1 MRQIIKKEV
10 RVMQVLKESVRN
22 AIVEGAIVEFF
33 EYGFQ
38 NANMRRIADKANITV
53 GNIYRYYKNKETLFK
68 EILLPAERAIEDLSS
83 FDRELNITGIQ
94 KVDDVNQLVTYVMS
108 VLKPYTREIYIM
120 TLDSSGS
127 HYLKI
132 KNQLENLIINKVNSF
147 YPKKFDRY
155 LLKVISA
162 SFVQASF
169 SIFRDNINNIRRIQD
184 MINQLI
190 VFYFRDMDQRLF

>member
-1 MRQIIKKEV
+1 
-10 RVMQVLKESVRN
+10 
-22 AIVEGAIVEFF
+22 
-33 EYGFQ
+33 
-38 NANMRRIADKANITV
+38 
-53 GNIYRYYKNKETLFK
+53 
-68 EILLPAERAIEDLSS
+68 
-83 FDRELNITGIQ
+83 
-94 KVDDVNQLVTYVMS
+94 MS

-132 KNQLENLIINKVNSF
+132 KNQLENMIIQKINAY

-162 SFVQASF
+162 SFVKGVF
-169 SIFRDNINNIRRIQD
+169 SVFRDNINNIRRIQD
-184 MINQLI
+184 MISQLI

>member
-1 MRQIIKKEV
+1 MKKEV
-10 RVMQVLKESVRN
+10 KKMQVLKESVRN
-22 AIVEGAIVEFF
+22 SIVEGAILEFF

-53 GNIYRYYKNKETLFK
+53 GNIYRYYKNKETLFR
-68 EILLPAERAIEDLSS
+68 EILLPAERAIDDLGS
-83 FDRELNITGIQ
+83 FDEELNITSI
-94 KVDDVNQLVTYVMS
+94 KTIDDVNQLVTFLMS

-132 KNQLENLIINKVNSF
+132 KNQLENMIIQKINAY

-162 SFVQASF
+162 SFVKGVF
-169 SIFRDNINNIRRIQD
+169 TVFRDNIKNIRRIQD
-184 MINQLI
+184 MISQLI

>member
-1 MRQIIKKEV
+1 
-10 RVMQVLKESVRN
+10 MQVLKESVRN

>member
-1 MRQIIKKEV
+1 
-10 RVMQVLKESVRN
+10 MQVLKESVRN
-22 AIVEGAIVEFF
+22 SIVEASILEFF

-68 EILLPAERAIEDLSS
+68 EILLPAERAIEDLAS
-83 FDRELNITGIQ
+83 FDKELNITAI
-94 KVDDVNQLVTYVMS
+94 KSVDDVNQLVTYIMN

-120 TLDSSGS
+120 TLDTSGT
-127 HYLKI
+127 HYIKI
-132 KNQLENLIINKVNSF
+132 RNNLENMIINKINTF

-162 SFVQASF
+162 SFIQAIF
-169 SIFRDNINNIRRIQD
+169 AVFRDNINNIRRIHD
-184 MINQLI
+184 MVSQLI
-190 VFYFRDMDQRLF
+190 VYYFRDIDLRLF

>member
-1 MRQIIKKEV
+1 
-10 RVMQVLKESVRN
+10 MQVLKESVRN
-22 AIVEGAIVEFF
+22 SIVEAAILEFF

-68 EILLPAERAIEDLSS
+68 EILLPAERAIDDLGS
-83 FDRELNITGIQ
+83 FDEELNITSI
-94 KVDDVNQLVTYVMS
+94 KTIDDVNQLVTFLMS

-132 KNQLENLIINKVNSF
+132 KNQLENMIIQKVNAY

-162 SFVQASF
+162 SFVKGVF
-169 SIFRDNINNIRRIQD
+169 SVFRDNINNIRRIQD
-184 MINQLI
+184 MISQLI